1 MRHSLPK
8 RYTVLITRVGK
19 APITVSF
26 HPGVLV
32 GLAVLAIALP
42 TVWINQVIQ
51 SYAQRNQ
58 QLIHNNDQ
66 LLQKNHLLAE
76 EAIAILE
83 RVEALEEE
91 IDQLQQRAGVGN
103 EKNRQ
108 STPAQP
114 KSQGGTDRQLRPEEL
129 LAAAETQLMQV
140 LTDFEGQVQPAVEQ
154 TLEREAAR
162 PQNSPIKGNYEQTSG
177 FGLRRSPFGGGYE
190 FHRGLDF
197 VAAYGTPI
205 HVTAPGVVQV
215 AEFSPGYGYHVIV
228 DHGYGYRTLYAHL
241 SKLAVTPGNRIE
253 RDRIVGYL
261 GNTGRSTGPHLHY
274 SVYRNNTAVDPTYY
288 LSSPPNSSQGHKT
301 DVQAQT
307 KHRVID
313 LHQRKK

>member
-1 MRHSLPK
+1 
-8 RYTVLITRVGK
+8 VGK

-32 GLAVLAIALP
+32 GLTVLAIALP
-42 TVWINQVIQ
+42 TAWINQMIQ
-51 SYAQRNQ
+51 TYADRNR

-66 LLQKNHLLAE
+66 LQQKNNLLAE

-91 IDQLQQRAGVGN
+91 IEQLQQRAGVDG
-103 EKNRQ
+103 KHNRP
-108 STPAQP
+108 TTRTQP
-114 KSQGGTDRQLRPEEL
+114 KSQGGTDWQLRPEEL

-140 LTDFEGQVQPAVEQ
+140 LTDFERQVQPAVEQ

-162 PQNSPIKGNYEQTSG
+162 PQNPPIKVHYEQTSG

-197 VAAYGTPI
+197 VAAYGAPI

-274 SVYRNNTAVDPTYY
+274 SVYRNHVAVDPTYY
-288 LSSPPNSSQGHKT
+288 LSSPPNLLQGHKT

-307 KHRVID
+307 KPQIID
-313 LHQRKK
+313 LYQRKK